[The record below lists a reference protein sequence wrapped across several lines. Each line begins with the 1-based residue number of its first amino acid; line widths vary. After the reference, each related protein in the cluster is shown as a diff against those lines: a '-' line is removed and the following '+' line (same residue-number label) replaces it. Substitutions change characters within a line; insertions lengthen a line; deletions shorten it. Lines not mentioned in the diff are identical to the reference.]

1 LGNLSHSEVSSA
13 ATPGSPVAAGYR
25 AMFGR
30 MTLALFVICQASD
43 GLLTYFAVQMFGHT
57 IEGNPLLVTWMSIA
71 GAGPTILV
79 AKLGACACGIVL
91 YMHGTHRALALLTAI
106 YLCVAVVPWLYLFS
120 AH

>member
-1 LGNLSHSEVSSA
+1 MRNLSHFEQPSP
-13 ATPGSPVAAGYR
+13 TTTGSPVAPGFGG
-25 AMFGR
+25 MFGR
-30 MTLALFVICQASD
+30 ITLAVFVICQASD
-43 GLLTYFAVQMFGHT
+43 GLLTYFAVQIFGHS

-79 AKLGACACGIVL
+79 AKLGAVACGLVL
-91 YMHGTHRALALLTAI
+91 YIHGTHRALAVLTAI